1 MRENWE
7 RSVANILLW
16 EGGWA
21 ERPNEPGG
29 AVNKGVSFLAFQEW
43 RKSIG
48 AAVPSLTDLKALST
62 EEAKAIYK
70 RKYADPIGFDNL
82 PPGYDYALLTAAVM
96 TGPNRGKPEQH
107 RPGAAWYHEEAKGDL
122 GLLLVLMMR
131 AKMHDPSCGPHTIP
145 GTKRKQWYGPGWSDR
160 FLSVYKLAKELEGD
174 AALATKSP
182 EGRGT

>member
-1 MRENWE
+1 MKANWDRAVE
-7 RSVANILLW
+7 NILIW

-29 AVNKGVSFLAFQEW
+29 AVNRGISFTAFKEW
-43 RKSIG
+43 RKAQG
-48 AAVPSLTDLKALST
+48 KPEPSFADLKAIT
-62 EEAKAIYK
+62 KEEAKEIY
-70 RKYADPIGFDNL
+70 RAKYAQRIDFDSL

-96 TGPNRGKPEQH
+96 TGPNYGKPELH

-131 AKMHDPSCGPHTIP
+131 AKMHDPNCGPHVIP

-160 FLSVYKLAKELEGD
+160 FLSVYKLAKELG
-174 AALATKSP
+174 
-182 EGRGT
+182 G